1 MAANENQVTE
11 AKALLPQLNNIDLSD
26 PNAHRDAILKS
37 RTLANTLQ
45 DPGDK
50 AMEGLMSVSLIFVTL
65 GGKYELKWTH
75 RLPYSLAFIPPTI
88 LVSSRNCPKDRG
100 LHSNWQPRQ
109 ERMSW

>member
-11 AKALLPQLNNIDLSD
+11 AKALLSQLNNIDLSD

-88 LVSSRNCPKDRG
+88 LVSSRNCPRD
-100 LHSNWQPRQ
+100 L
-109 ERMSW
+109 